1 MVQELPLPTLTRRRF
16 DLPRESGL
24 PGITPVSFTPCRD
37 AFDDPAWLFEPAYDG
52 VRALVYRSMNRWEI
66 RPVSDVRVPGL
77 ADLTGRVAKLLQG
90 QQAILDGI
98 LVALDHEGK
107 PVLRDLLRG
116 QGYLAFAGFDLLW
129 VNGQDLRARPLAER
143 RQRLNELL
151 PEDTGPLYKVMALEE
166 HGRALYGAIRKMDLR
181 GVTAK
186 RLTDPYSPA
195 TVWYCIENPA
205 HRAAGVPT
213 ELSLPRERRRWAGGL
228 PQSR

>member
-1 MVQELPLPTLTRRRF
+1 MPTLARRRF

-24 PGITPVSFTPCRD
+24 PGITPISFTPCRD

-52 VRALVYRSMNRWEI
+52 IRALVYRSSSRWEI
-66 RPVSDVRVPGL
+66 RPVREVRVPGL
-77 ADLTGRVAKLLQG
+77 AELTGRVARLLQG

-129 VNGQDLRARPLAER
+129 VNGKDLRNRPLAER
-143 RQRLNELL
+143 RQRLTELL

-166 HGRALYGAIRKMDLR
+166 HGRALYGAIRKMDLA
-181 GVTAK
+181 GITAK
-186 RLTDPYSPA
+186 RLTDPYTPT

-205 HRAAGVPT
+205 HRAAGRPAEPVFQ
-213 ELSLPRERRRWAGGL
+213 SERRRWAGAL
-228 PQSR
+228 PHSG